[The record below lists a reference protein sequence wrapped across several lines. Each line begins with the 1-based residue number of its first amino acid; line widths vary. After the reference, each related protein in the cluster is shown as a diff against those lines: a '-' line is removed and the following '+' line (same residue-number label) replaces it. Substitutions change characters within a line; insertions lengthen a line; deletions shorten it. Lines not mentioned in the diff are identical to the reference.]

1 MAKDNEKKDAVQAA
15 ENAGEQ
21 KVVKDTKA
29 ATKKSAPKE
38 KGKKTGFWKGVRQ
51 EMSRVIWPTRQ
62 ELGQYT
68 VLTVAFC
75 ALFAVG
81 FWLIDTGFLAVLKAM
96 FGVTLS

>member
-1 MAKDNEKKDAVQAA
+1 
-15 ENAGEQ
+15 
-21 KVVKDTKA
+21 
-29 ATKKSAPKE
+29 
-38 KGKKTGFWKGVRQ
+38 
-51 EMSRVIWPTRQ
+51 MSRVIWPTRQ